1 MFSAKDA
8 RLMSDYNR
16 EREYFKQKKY
26 EEKLFKKLFK
36 KLVKQMN
43 NAIKQA
49 IKCGDNQTRL
59 YIEYDIEDVQKKL
72 KDIYEPLGYNLSFDR
87 SSWMDIAVCVTW

>member
-16 EREYFKQKKY
+16 EKEYFKQKKY
-26 EEKLFKKLFK
+26 EKKSFK
-36 KLVKQMN
+36 KLVKEIN
-43 NAIKQA
+43 NAIRQSVKNGSNEVYWLC
-49 IKCGDNQTRL
+49 IK
-59 YIEYDIEDVQKKL
+59 YDIKDVQKKL

-87 SSWMDIAVCVTW
+87 SSWMDITVCVTW

>member
-16 EREYFKQKKY
+16 EKEYFKQKKY
-26 EEKLFKKLFK
+26 EKKFFK
-36 KLVKQMN
+36 KLVKRIN
-43 NAIKQA
+43 SAIKQSV
-49 IKCGDNQTRL
+49 KNGSNQTHQL

-72 KDIYEPLGYNLSFDR
+72 KDIYEPLGYNLNFDR
-87 SSWMDIAVCVTW
+87 SAWMDITVRVTW

>member
-16 EREYFKQKKY
+16 EKEYFKRKKY
-26 EEKLFKKLFK
+26 EKKSFK
-36 KLVKQMN
+36 KLVKRIN
-43 NAIKQA
+43 KTIKQS
-49 IKCGDNQTRL
+49 IKDGSNQTHRL
-59 YIEYDIEDVQKKL
+59 YIEYDIEGVQKKL

-87 SSWMDIAVCVTW
+87 SSWMDITVCVTW